1 MFVHTDDVHDI
12 EFTGT
17 LPKKS
22 RTATPELASLMLM
35 GTGMLGL
42 TAALHRR
49 LS

>member
-17 LPKKS
+17 LPKKP
-22 RTATPELASLMLM
+22 RTATPEPVSLMLM
-35 GTGMLGL
+35 GTVMLGFA
-42 TAALHRR
+42 AALHRR